1 MLDIKFLREQPD
13 KVHDGARKKGADID
27 VEKILAL
34 DSERKKRL
42 AEFESLRVQQKKEG
56 ESLRNLQGEERNK
69 KQEGLRNLSE
79 TLRQLEQDVKETE
92 EKLNRLLREIP
103 NLPHESVPEGKDERE
118 NQVREYDE
126 RWSVPTKFNFRA
138 RDHIELGEALH
149 LIDTKR
155 AAKVSGTRFY
165 YLMNEAVLM
174 EFALIQWV
182 MQMLVKEGF
191 QPVIPPVLARED
203 IFYDMGYLPHSDVE
217 SYKTVLDELRLAAT
231 SEHTIGPLFKDEILD
246 EKMMPQRFAG
256 FSTCFRREAGSYGK
270 DTKGILRVHQFD
282 KVEMFSFVKEE
293 ESWNEHERILALEE
307 RIMQELNIPYRVV
320 LMCSGDLGMP
330 AAKKYDIEAWMPGQ
344 NAYRET
350 HSCSNCT
357 DFQSRRLNMRYR
369 TAADKK
375 IHFMHTL
382 NGTACAVGRMLIA
395 IFENY
400 QKEDG
405 SIVVPDALRSYMNMD
420 MIRVKK

>member
-1 MLDIKFLREQPD
+1 MIDIKVVREHAD
-13 KVHDGARKKGADID
+13 TVREGARRKGAEID
-27 VEKILAL
+27 VDKILAL
-34 DSERKKRL
+34 DGERKQCL
-42 AEFESLRVQQKKEG
+42 AEFEALRVQQKKEG
-56 ESLRNLQGEERNK
+56 EN
-69 KQEGLRNLSE
+69 
-79 TLRQLEQDVKETE
+79 LRQLKGE
-92 EKLNRLLREIP
+92 EKEKKQAELKELSEKLKNLEKRAKEAEENTGLLLREIP
-103 NLPHESVPEGKDERE
+103 NLPHESVPDGKDETE
-118 NQVREYDE
+118 NVILRHWNE
-126 RWSVPTKFNFRA
+126 PAKFSFKPK
-138 RDHIELGEALH
+138 DHIELGDALN
-149 LIDTKR
+149 LIETKR
-155 AAKVSGTRFY
+155 AAKVSGARFY

-182 MQMLVKEGF
+182 MNILVKEGF
-191 QPVIPPVLARED
+191 QPVIPPVLAREE

-246 EKMMPQRFAG
+246 EKMLPQRFAG

-270 DTKGILRVHQFD
+270 DIKGILRVHQFD
-282 KVEMFSFVKEE
+282 KVEMFSFTKPEG
-293 ESWNEHERILALEE
+293 SWDEHEKILSIEE
-307 RIMQELNIPYRVV
+307 RIMQELKIPYRVV

-357 DFQSRRLNMRYR
+357 DFHSRRLNMRYR
-369 TAADKK
+369 TKEDKK

-400 QKEDG
+400 QQEDG
-405 SIVVPDALRSYMNMD
+405 SIIVPDVLRPYMSLMER
-420 MIRVKK
+420 IAPKT

>member
-1 MLDIKFLREQPD
+1 MIDIKRVRENPE
-13 KVHDGARKKGADID
+13 KVRDGARKKGADID
-27 VEKILAL
+27 VSEILAL
-34 DSERKKRL
+34 DEQRKDILRTFER
-42 AEFESLRVQQKKEG
+42 LRVEQKKES
-56 ESLRNLQGEERNK
+56 ESLRNLQGEEREK
-69 KQEGLRNLSE
+69 KQGGLRNLSE
-79 TLRQLEQDVKETE
+79 TLRQLEQSVKETE
-92 EKLNRLLREIP
+92 EKLNQLLREIP
-103 NLPHESVPEGKDERE
+103 NLPHESVPEGKDETG
-118 NQVREYDE
+118 NVTVRPWGE
-126 RWSVPTKFNFRA
+126 PPKFSFKPK
-138 RDHIELGEALH
+138 DHIELGEALN

-155 AAKVSGTRFY
+155 AAKVSGARFY
-165 YLMNEAVLM
+165 YLMNEAVLL
-174 EFALIQWV
+174 EFALVQWV

-191 QPVIPPVLARED
+191 QPVIPPVLAREE

-217 SYKTVLDELRLAAT
+217 SYKTVLDALRLAAT

-270 DTKGILRVHQFD
+270 DIKGILRVHQFD
-282 KVEMFSFVKEE
+282 KVEMFSFTKQED
-293 ESWNEHERILALEE
+293 SWSEHEKILSIEE
-307 RIMQELNIPYRVV
+307 RIMQELKIPYRVV

-369 TAADKK
+369 TKEDKK

-395 IFENY
+395 IFENC
-400 QKEDG
+400 QQEDG
-405 SIVVPDALRSYMNMD
+405 SIAVPDVLRPFMSTER
-420 MIRVKK
+420 IAPKS

>member
-1 MLDIKFLREQPD
+1 MIDIKFLREQPE
-13 KVHDGARKKGADID
+13 KVRDGARRKGVGVD
-27 VEKILAL
+27 VDRILAL
-34 DSERKKRL
+34 DNGRKKFL
-42 AEFESLRVQQKKEG
+42 SEFEALRVVQKKEG
-56 ESLRNLQGEERNK
+56 ESLRSLQGEEKVK
-69 KQEGLRNLSE
+69 KQAELKELSE
-79 TLRQLEQDVKETE
+79 KLKELEKYAKEAE
-92 EKLNRLLREIP
+92 ENVNVLLREIP
-103 NLPHESVPEGKDERE
+103 NLPHESVPEGKDETE
-118 NQVREYDE
+118 NVILRTWNEP
-126 RWSVPTKFNFRA
+126 VKFSFKPK
-138 RDHIELGEALH
+138 DHIELGEALS

-155 AAKVSGTRFY
+155 AAKISGTRFY

-174 EFALIQWV
+174 EFALVQWV
-182 MQMLVKEGF
+182 MQILVKEGF
-191 QPVIPPVLARED
+191 QPVIPPVLAREE

-231 SEHTIGPLFKDEILD
+231 SEHTIGPLYKDEILD

-270 DTKGILRVHQFD
+270 DIKGILRVHQFD
-282 KVEMFSFVKEE
+282 KVEMFSFTKPED
-293 ESWNEHERILALEE
+293 SWNEHEKILSIEE
-307 RIMQELNIPYRVV
+307 RIMQELKIPYRVV

-344 NAYRET
+344 NSYRET

-369 TAADKK
+369 SAEDKK

-400 QKEDG
+400 QQEDG
-405 SIVVPDALRSYMNMD
+405 SIVVPEVLRPFMNTD
-420 MIRVKK
+420 IIKEKK

>member
-1 MLDIKFLREQPD
+1 MIDIKFVREQPE
-13 KVHDGARKKGADID
+13 KVREGARKKGVGVD
-27 VEKILAL
+27 VDKILAL
-34 DSERKKRL
+34 DNERKKFL
-42 AEFESLRVQQKKEG
+42 SEFETLRVAQKKES
-56 ESLRNLQGEERNK
+56 ESLRNLQGEERVR
-69 KQEGLRNLSE
+69 KQGSLKNLSE
-79 TLRQLEQDVKETE
+79 TLRGHEQSVKEVE
-92 EKLNRLLREIP
+92 ENLNQLLREIP
-103 NLPHESVPEGKDERE
+103 NLPHESVPEGKDETG
-118 NQVREYDE
+118 N
-126 RWSVPTKFNFRA
+126 VPIDHWPDALTKFPFMPK
-138 RDHIELGEALH
+138 DHIELGEALG
-149 LIDTKR
+149 LIDVKR
-155 AAKVSGTRFY
+155 AGKVSGTRFY
-165 YLMNEAVLM
+165 YLLNEAVLL
-174 EFALIQWV
+174 EFALVQWV
-182 MQMLVKEGF
+182 MQLLVKEGF
-191 QPVIPPVLARED
+191 QPVIPPVLAREE

-231 SEHTIGPLFKDEILD
+231 SEHTIGPFFKDEILD
-246 EKMMPQRFAG
+246 EKMLPQRFAG

-282 KVEMFSFVKEE
+282 KVEMFSFVKPED
-293 ESWNEHERILALEE
+293 SWDEHEKILSIEK
-307 RIMQELNIPYRVV
+307 RIMQELKIPYKVM

-369 TAADKK
+369 TKEDKK

-400 QKEDG
+400 QQEDG

-420 MIRVKK
+420 MIKVKK

>member
-1 MLDIKFLREQPD
+1 MIDIKVVREHPD
-13 KVHDGARKKGADID
+13 AVREGARKKGTDID
-27 VEKILAL
+27 VDKILAL
-34 DSERKKRL
+34 DAERKKCL
-42 AEFESLRVQQKKEG
+42 AEFESLRVEQKKEG
-56 ESLRNLQGEERNK
+56 ESLRQLKGEEKEK
-69 KQEGLRNLSE
+69 KQAQLKELSDKLKDLEKRAKDAEENVNL
-79 TLRQLEQDVKETE
+79 
-92 EKLNRLLREIP
+92 LLRDIP
-103 NLPHESVPEGKDERE
+103 NLPHESVPEGKDETE
-118 NQVREYDE
+118 NVILRTWGE
-126 RWSVPTKFNFRA
+126 PAKFSFKPK
-138 RDHIELGEALH
+138 DHIELGETLN
-149 LIDTKR
+149 LIDIKR
-155 AAKVSGTRFY
+155 AAKISGTRFY
-165 YLMNEAVLM
+165 YLLNEAVLM
-174 EFALIQWV
+174 EFALVQWV

-191 QPVIPPVLARED
+191 QPVIPPVLAREE

-246 EKMMPQRFAG
+246 EKMLPQRFAG

-270 DTKGILRVHQFD
+270 DVKGILRVHQFD

-293 ESWNEHERILALEE
+293 ESRNEHERILSIEE
-307 RIMQELNIPYRVV
+307 RIMQDLNIPYRVV
-320 LMCSGDLGMP
+320 LMCTGELGMP

-357 DFQSRRLNMRYR
+357 DFQARRLNMRYR
-369 TAADKK
+369 TKEDKK

-395 IFENY
+395 IFENN

-405 SIVVPDALRSYMNMD
+405 SIVVPEILRPYMNMD
-420 MIRVKK
+420 AIKPKT

>member
-1 MLDIKFLREQPD
+1 MIDIKRVRENPE
-13 KVHDGARKKGADID
+13 KVRDGARKKGAEID
-27 VEKILAL
+27 VSGILAL
-34 DSERKKRL
+34 DNERKKFL
-42 AEFESLRVQQKKEG
+42 AEFESLRVQQKKES
-56 ESLRNLQGEERNK
+56 ESLRALQGEEKQK
-69 KQEGLRNLSE
+69 KQGELKELSE
-79 TLRQLEQDVKETE
+79 KLKDLEKRAKDAE
-92 EKLNRLLREIP
+92 EKISECLREIP
-103 NLPHESVPEGKDERE
+103 NLPHESVPEGKDETE
-118 NQVREYDE
+118 NVILRAWGE
-126 RWSVPTKFNFRA
+126 PPKFSFKPK
-138 RDHIELGEALH
+138 DHIELGEALS

-155 AAKVSGTRFY
+155 AAKVSGARFY
-165 YLMNEAVLM
+165 YLMNEAVLL
-174 EFALIQWV
+174 EFALAQWV
-182 MQMLVKEGF
+182 MQMLMKEGF
-191 QPVIPPVLARED
+191 QPVIPPVLAREE

-217 SYKTVLDELRLAAT
+217 SYKTVLDALRLAAT

-270 DTKGILRVHQFD
+270 DIKGILRVHQFD
-282 KVEMFSFVKEE
+282 KVEMFSFTKAED
-293 ESWNEHERILALEE
+293 SWSEHEKILSIEE
-307 RIMQELNIPYRVV
+307 RIMQELKIPYRVV

-369 TAADKK
+369 TKEDKK

-395 IFENY
+395 IFENC
-400 QKEDG
+400 QQEDG
-405 SIVVPDALRSYMNMD
+405 SISVPDTLRPFMNTER
-420 MIRVKK
+420 IAPKS